1 MKYSG
6 PDPQRRHDSLI
17 SANEGLSMFNE
28 IAGFYDRTNKIL
40 SLGLDGYWRRVAVRT
55 LDPQPDCV
63 YLDVGC
69 GTGDVSLAIARH
81 SHAAS
86 RVIGI
91 DPSEGMLRI
100 GIEKIARKGLQEN
113 ISMLPGDVLNLQF
126 PDKTFDGAIAA
137 FCIRNVTDRK
147 RALSEIHRVIRPG
160 GSFVILELI
169 EPDGPLMKPL
179 FRLYSKVVM
188 PIITGLMS
196 SVPAYRY
203 LSDSMADFPR
213 PQAWMQLMSQAGFS
227 ETGSRPLTGAI
238 VRIFTGKVLIS

>member
-1 MKYSG
+1 
-6 PDPQRRHDSLI
+6 
-17 SANEGLSMFNE
+17 MFNE

-55 LDPQPDCV
+55 LDPQPGQV

-69 GTGDVSLAIARH
+69 GTGDVSLAIAER
-81 SHAAS
+81 SHAS

-91 DPSEGMLRI
+91 DPSEGMMRI

-113 ISMLPGDVLNLQF
+113 ISMLQGDVLNLQF
-126 PDKTFDGAIAA
+126 PDQTFDGAIAA
-137 FCIRNVTDRK
+137 FCIRNVVDRK

-160 GSFVILELI
+160 GLFVILELI
-169 EPDGPLMKPL
+169 EPDGPVMKPL

>member
-17 SANEGLSMFNE
+17 SADEGLSMFNE

-55 LDPQPDCV
+55 LDPQPGRV

-69 GTGDVSLAIARH
+69 GTGDVSLAIATH
-81 SHAAS
+81 SHAMG

-91 DPSEGMLRI
+91 DPSEGMLRR
-100 GIEKIARKGLQEN
+100 GIEKVARKGLQES
-113 ISMLPGDVLNLQF
+113 ISMLRGDVLNLQF
-126 PDKTFDGAIAA
+126 PDASFDGAIAA

-147 RALSEIHRVIRPG
+147 RALSEIHRVLRPG
-160 GSFVILELI
+160 GLFVILELI

-196 SVPAYRY
+196 SIPAYRY
-203 LSDSMADFPR
+203 LSDSMAEFPR
-213 PQAWMQLMSQAGFS
+213 PGVWAQLMSDAGFS
-227 ETGSRPLTGAI
+227 ETGSRPLTGGIA
-238 VRIFTGKVLIS
+238 RIFTGKVPIA